1 MKNLFLLILILGTQ
15 SLSALSDTIPYLKAK
30 GLLASNLVRSKKS
43 YNLYDLDINT
53 FDPGNGEPMIV
64 HVHFFE
70 NKKGGKLPLLVI
82 VPPINGISARE
93 KNVSEHFIK
102 CGYHTVV
109 IEPVKSTS
117 NINVP
122 IQEFQKNLLSFVGA
136 VRSTIDIFSE
146 KEQVDIRNIFIW
158 GASMGAIHSSFVI
171 SIDKRIN
178 AAILIAGG
186 TSIGDIVA
194 ESTQK
199 RIVKY
204 RSNRMNAEH
213 LSSVEDFRKKL
224 KESMNLDVS
233 QFSQNREASDLFFVI
248 ALKDKIVPT
257 KYQIELAHAFKGEP
271 FIKECNGGHMKA
283 LLRSHLSGLTQFSDF
298 TNSKLKK

>member
-1 MKNLFLLILILGTQ
+1 MKNFFLLFLFFGAQ
-15 SLSALSDTIPYLKAK
+15 SLSALTDSIPYIKAK
-30 GLLASNLVRSKKS
+30 GLLSSNLVRSKKS
-43 YNLYDLDINT
+43 YNHYDLNIST
-53 FDPGNGEPMIV
+53 SDPGNGEPMIV

-70 NKKGGKLPLLVI
+70 NKKKGKLPLLII

-93 KNVSEHFIK
+93 KNVSEHFIN

-122 IQEFQKNLLSFVGA
+122 IQEFQKNVLSFVGA
-136 VRSTIDIFSE
+136 VRSTIDVFSE
-146 KEQVDIRNIFIW
+146 KEQIDTRNIFIW
-158 GASMGAIHSSFVI
+158 GASMGAIHSSIVI

-186 TSIGDIVA
+186 TSICDIVA
-194 ESTQK
+194 ESTQ
-199 RIVKY
+199 RRVVKY
-204 RSNRMNAEH
+204 RSNRMNAENIAT
-213 LSSVEDFRKKL
+213 VEEFREKL
-224 KESMNLDVS
+224 KKSMDLDVT

-257 KYQIELAHAFKGEP
+257 KYQVELAHAFKGEAI
-271 FIKECNGGHMKA
+271 IKECNGGHMKA
-283 LLRSHLSGLTQFSDF
+283 LLRSHLSGLNQFSDF